1 LSLFSE
7 DERKGEAE
15 EGRLLSKTTVR
26 SSPLHA
32 PYPADYGFTGF
43 PLRKDFPLTGYT
55 EVRYDYGKKRV
66 VSEPLELTQEF
77 RYFDF
82 SSPWDTLPR

>member
-1 LSLFSE
+1 MPSH
-7 DERKGEAE
+7 
-15 EGRLLSKTTVR
+15 
-26 SSPLHA
+26 SPFA
-32 PYPADYGFTGF
+32 FADYGFTGF